1 MSPVRKIGKM
11 WWKCIHNATFL
22 SSESKLVK
30 DHSKDVA
37 ISGLKEWQLWV
48 MHCDWDPKGH
58 VLTLWDVPYLSLKRV
73 SVSLRQNDIISKVM
87 KAGERI
93 MILKVNLLTEAKPK
107 TLSSFVLNLSNNPL
121 PFILLGGVFVAN
133 SNLSLLRI
141 LMALL
146 FDFFFFPPKWL
157 NGWKSW
163 KTLYLW
169 ICMGVL

>member
-1 MSPVRKIGKM
+1 
-11 WWKCIHNATFL
+11 
-22 SSESKLVK
+22 
-30 DHSKDVA
+30 
-37 ISGLKEWQLWV
+37 
-48 MHCDWDPKGH
+48 
-58 VLTLWDVPYLSLKRV
+58 
-73 SVSLRQNDIISKVM
+73 M

-146 FDFFFFPPKWL
+146 FDFFFP
-157 NGWKSW
+157 SQ
-163 KTLYLW
+163 
-169 ICMGVL
+169 MA